1 MARSYNISS
10 SSKPEQQKS
19 GDEQT
24 KKKSH
29 WYVVP
34 VALAVGT
41 VIAGAAFGVVK
52 LQEHNEDV
60 TITRTWEEIKS
71 VADESD
77 TASDNTDSE
86 TSAAVEPGWMRS
98 SDPMKREINWD
109 GILGVNDEI
118 ACWIYIPDTEVDYP
132 VLRSKKWSDNQYYL
146 KHDVY
151 GNSSAAGSI
160 YMPAEVE
167 GFEDRDMHR
176 IIIGHNMRNGSM
188 FSSLIRYKDR
198 GFWEVTPYV
207 YLYYPDRTEKWM
219 IYSSYH
225 TVQSDEIYNMPYE
238 AGTALYQDLLN
249 KIESKKS
256 YDTATNGPTAD
267 SPLLTLTTCDR
278 VSSEGN
284 DGRFVVNAKLVDTVT
299 ASNSDTTSTD
309 GSLSV
314 SQNNTERGE

>member
-10 SSKPEQQKS
+10 QATDSQPVKS
-19 GDEQT
+19 QESNEN
-24 KKKSH
+24 KKSH

-34 VALAVGT
+34 VILAVGA

-71 VADESD
+71 AADEPI
-77 TASDNTDSE
+77 TEEE
-86 TSAAVEPGWMRS
+86 TSGETVSIESGWMQS
-98 SDPMKREINWD
+98 SDPMKRVINWD
-109 GILGVNDEI
+109 GILAVNKDI
-118 ACWIYIPDTEVDYP
+118 KCWIYIPETNIDYP
-132 VLRSKKWSDNQYYL
+132 VLQPSTWSENQYYL

-151 GNSSAAGSI
+151 GNSSSAGSI

-167 GFEDRDMHR
+167 GFEDRDVHQ

-188 FSSLIRYKDR
+188 FSSLVNYKDR
-198 GFWEVTPYV
+198 GFWEVTPYI

-219 IYSSYH
+219 IYSPYH
-225 TVQSDEIYNMPYE
+225 TKQSDDIYNMPYE
-238 AGTALYQDLLN
+238 AGTMLYQNLLDN
-249 KIESKKS
+249 IESKKA
-256 YDTATNGPTAD
+256 YDTATNGPTVN

-278 VSSEGN
+278 TSTEGS

-299 ASNSDTTSTD
+299 TSSTD
-309 GSLSV
+309 NTSMSGDSSV
-314 SQNNTERGE
+314 SQDDTVKED